1 MIEVNCFVFLIKV
14 LSSSLLFYDSI
25 GRVCDGR
32 IAWLSHSSSIVS
44 STRLL
49 SNGSLDRSTFML
61 RHFLYILCLILSRSH
76 PHYHIPPPLYTAESL
91 SLFT

>member
-32 IAWLSHSSSIVS
+32 IAWLSRSSIVS

-61 RHFLYILCLILSRSH
+61 RHFLYILFLILSPVPT